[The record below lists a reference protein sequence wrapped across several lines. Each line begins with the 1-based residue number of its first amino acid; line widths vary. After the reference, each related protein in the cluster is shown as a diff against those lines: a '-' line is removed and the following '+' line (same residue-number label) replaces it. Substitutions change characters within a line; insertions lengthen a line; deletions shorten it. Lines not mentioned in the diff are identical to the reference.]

1 MKLVIKIVANNSCIN
16 SLKFTTI
23 AFCSSSFF
31 LSKLLLPFG
40 AQVCKKIHK
49 KFSFFTQFMLKHSRI
64 HLSSNTT
71 TVDFSVR
78 CQLWSTELSG
88 FFQLQDHVTYTSSI
102 SASINPVMHNDT
114 RHCLS
119 TARSHH
125 LYLIHKCIY
134 QPSDAQ

>member
-78 CQLWSTELSG
+78 CQLWSIELPG
-88 FFQLQDHVTYTSSI
+88 FFQLQDHITYTSFI

-114 RHCLS
+114 HVTVFQLQDHV
-119 TARSHH
+119 T
-125 LYLIHKCIY
+125 YT
-134 QPSDAQ
+134 